1 MTFSKEYDF
10 MKNEK
15 WFYYDE
21 INEIFKLTDLAP
33 DAVKPSYEEY
43 LQMIEEEL
51 GGQGM
56 YTSYID
62 GHEEG
67 QAQNLMG
74 VKW

>member
-1 MTFSKEYDF
+1 MTLAKEYDF
-10 MKNEK
+10 MKDEK

-21 INEIFKLTDLAP
+21 MEEIYKLTDLAP

-51 GGQGM
+51 GGEGM
-56 YTSYID
+56 YSVEISND
-62 GHEEG
+62 EP
-67 QAQNLMG
+67 QKAQNLMG